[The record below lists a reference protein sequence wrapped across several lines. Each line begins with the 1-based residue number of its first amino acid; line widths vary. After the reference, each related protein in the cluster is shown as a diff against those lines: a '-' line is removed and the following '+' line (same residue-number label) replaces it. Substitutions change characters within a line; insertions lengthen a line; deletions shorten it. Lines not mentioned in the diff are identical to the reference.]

1 MVDREH
7 PDLSVRRQC
16 ELLGLAPS
24 SYYHR
29 PQPLSALDLE
39 LMRLLD
45 EQYLQTPFYGVPRMT
60 WRLVQLGYAV
70 GQKRVRR
77 LLRVMGL
84 MAIYPKPRLSL
95 PGTVATVWPYLV
107 GSLQIDRPDVVW
119 ATDITYIRL
128 AQGFCYLCVVMDWH
142 SRFVLSWRLSTSLD
156 SAFCLDALEDALA
169 GGRKPFCFNSDQGSQ
184 FTSEEFVGRLLA
196 NGIKPSW
203 DGKGR
208 YRDNIFVERF
218 WRTFKYECA
227 FLHEWINPRVAT
239 RGIGEYMRF
248 YNNERPHSSLD
259 KVPPAA
265 VYYGPPN

>member
-1 MVDREH
+1 MVEREH
-7 PDLSVRRQC
+7 PGLSVRRQC
-16 ELLGLAPS
+16 ELLGLSPS

-29 PQPLSALDLE
+29 PEPISTLDLE

-45 EQYLQTPFYGVPRMT
+45 EQYVKTPFYGVERMA
-60 WRLVQLGYAV
+60 WHLAQIGHAV

-84 MAIYPKPRLSL
+84 MAVYPKPRLSL
-95 PGTVATVWPYLV
+95 PGTVANAWPYLI
-107 GSLQIDRPDVVW
+107 GSLNVNAPDVAW

-128 AQGFCYLCVVMDWH
+128 ARGFCYLCVVMDWR
-142 SRFVLSWRLSTSLD
+142 SRYVLSWRLSTSLEGG
-156 SAFCLDALEDALA
+156 FCIETLDDALT

-184 FTSEEFVGRLLA
+184 FTCDAFVQRLLD

-208 YRDNIFVERF
+208 YLDNIFVERL
-218 WRTFKYECA
+218 WRTVKYECV
-227 FLHEWINPRVAT
+227 FLHEWTNPREASK
-239 RGIGEYMRF
+239 GLAEYFRF
-248 YNNERPHSSLD
+248 YNNERPHMALD